1 MIPIITFTI
10 TKLLL
15 ILLLFLKFCLTG
27 NHFHPNSPNGEE
39 SIVSFLGDQEDLLSN
54 ASADFFAGDHLIQF
68 FSHLIC
74 SSCAMNN

>member
-1 MIPIITFTI
+1 MIPTITLTI

-15 ILLLFLKFCLTG
+15 ILLLFLKFCLTS
-27 NHFHPNSPNGEE
+27 NHFHPNSSDGEE
-39 SIVSFLGDQEDLLSN
+39 SLVSFLEDLLSN

>member
-27 NHFHPNSPNGEE
+27 NHFHPNFPKGKE
-39 SIVSFLGDQEDLLSN
+39 SIVFFLEDLLSN
-54 ASADFFAGDHLIQF
+54 ASADFFLQAI
-68 FSHLIC
+68 I
-74 SSCAMNN
+74 